1 MDGVSCASLMH
12 ISTRTFAFFFFF
24 SFFFGIKKKKIES
37 TAVWGAF
44 RCHRLLERL
53 GGRVRCLLSA
63 ALSYMQ
69 INRGVWRAEEGGGP
83 SLQHRESR
91 SEAPAPRAAAGHGAA
106 AGSTSANCEPPG
118 APPGPARRGPSAPA
132 FPGCF
137 PLLPIGLSRG
147 RKRELGFA
155 GVARGDPH
163 PAVPCR
169 PGIT

>member
-69 INRGVWRAEEGGGP
+69 INRGVWRGEVGGRPLSAAQGEP
-83 SLQHRESR
+83 ER
-91 SEAPAPRAAAGHGAA
+91 SA
-106 AGSTSANCEPPG
+106 SS
-118 APPGPARRGPSAPA
+118 ARRGRARCS
-132 FPGCF
+132 
-137 PLLPIGLSRG
+137 G
-147 RKRELGFA
+147 REHFCEL
-155 GVARGDPH
+155 
-163 PAVPCR
+163 
-169 PGIT
+169 